1 MPLVKAIVKEIVN
14 HHGVVETDYQ
24 NQDLGNELNNMI
36 INSIK
41 GKLALLENMSS

>member
-1 MPLVKAIVKEIVN
+1 MKVK
-14 HHGVVETDYQ
+14 GGYLQ